1 MSTQTVLFDLP
12 GPRARRRQRIGTV
25 LGGLLVAGLVALVL
39 VRLGA
44 NGQLDPNRW
53 AILFDPASGVPQ
65 ALGEALVN
73 TLAVAAV
80 GMVASTLL
88 GALLAVGRL
97 SDHRWVR
104 VPVTAVIEFFRA
116 VPLLVLILFCLLFL
130 PTIGVPM
137 TAFRALAL
145 GLTLYNMAVL
155 AEIFRAGILSVD
167 RGQQEAAFALGM
179 RKTQVMT
186 LVLLP
191 QAVRRMLPVLVAQL
205 VVLLKDS
212 SLGFIVGYIELLRQA
227 RSLVEFFNFRFGSTY
242 TFQLY
247 VAAAL
252 IYIVVNVLLS
262 QLAKVVER
270 RTRRSAKT
278 AAAHEVELP
287 VDVQM
292 DGGGGAVPVR
302 TDETP

>member
-1 MSTQTVLFDLP
+1 MSSSVLFDLP

-25 LGGLLVAGLVALVL
+25 VGALVIAAL
-39 VRLGA
+39 VGLALSRLYA
-44 NGQLDPNRW
+44 NGQLEPDRW
-53 AILFDPASGVPQ
+53 AVLFDPASGVPQ
-65 ALGEALVN
+65 ALWQGLLN
-73 TLAVAAV
+73 TLSVAAV
-80 GMVASTLL
+80 GMVLATVF

-104 VPVTAVIEFFRA
+104 VPVGLVIEFFRA
-116 VPLLVLILFCLLFL
+116 VPLLILILFCLLFL
-130 PTIGVPM
+130 PTVGVPM
-137 TAFRALAL
+137 SAFRALVL

-212 SLGFIVGYIELLRQA
+212 SLGFIVAYFELLRTA
-227 RSLVEFFNFRFGSTY
+227 RSLVEFFNFSFGNRY

-247 VAAAL
+247 VAAGL

-262 QLAKVVER
+262 TLAKYVEK
-270 RTRRSAKT
+270 RTRRSAK
-278 AAAHEVELP
+278 AAAVEDVELP
-287 VDVQM
+287 ADVQM
-292 DGGGGAVPVR
+292 GGGGGTVTKV
-302 TDETP
+302 